1 MINRPRWYEHIERN
15 EMDKSLMKQ
24 LVVRAEVV
32 GCPGRSR
39 PHKTW
44 KESVMEDFRLR
55 NIDPN
60 MVNDQTKWKNAL
72 KTAIKNPTC
81 GNRGSK
87 WTK

>member
-1 MINRPRWYEHIERN
+1 
-15 EMDKSLMKQ
+15 
-24 LVVRAEVV
+24 
-32 GCPGRSR
+32 
-39 PHKTW
+39 
-44 KESVMEDFRLR
+44 MEDFRLR